1 MTTVLIKFG
10 LEAIVSKNIRPLWI
24 DIRSSSSNGQKTL
37 ITLIV
42 LKYKPLKERK
52 EIDIEYMEREGSR
65 VKAASWSEFMSSCS
79 REMCSNKYPT
89 NIQQIFNKY
98 PTNIWQ
104 ISNKYPKNI
113 QQISASWSE
122 FMGSCSRE
130 MCSNNYS
137 HSLYQRYLFIFTF
150 QIFIFISY
158 NFSNTGIHFSNIYF
172 LFLNI
177 YFHFSNIPFS
187 LLVKDQRL
195 LVKYPIVVDGSEGGE
210 VEKCVPTNIEL
221 GLMWG

>member
-65 VKAASWSEFMSSCS
+65 VKAASWSEFM
-79 REMCSNKYPT
+79 
-89 NIQQIFNKY
+89 
-98 PTNIWQ
+98 
-104 ISNKYPKNI
+104 
-113 QQISASWSE
+113 
-122 FMGSCSRE
+122 GSCSRE

-137 HSLYQRYLFIFTF
+137 HSLYQWYLFIFTF
-150 QIFIFISY
+150 QIFIFISL

-172 LFLNI
+172 LFSNI

-195 LVKYPIVVDGSEGGE
+195 LVKYPIVVDGSEFRGRCSRE
-210 VEKCVPTNIEL
+210 MCSHKYRTL
-221 GLMWG
+221 GLM

>member
-24 DIRSSSSNGQKTL
+24 YIRSSSSNGQKTL

-65 VKAASWSEFMSSCS
+65 VKAASWSEFM
-79 REMCSNKYPT
+79 
-89 NIQQIFNKY
+89 
-98 PTNIWQ
+98 
-104 ISNKYPKNI
+104 
-113 QQISASWSE
+113 
-122 FMGSCSRE
+122 GSCSRE

-150 QIFIFISY
+150 QIFIFISF
-158 NFSNTGIHFSNIYF
+158 NFSINTGIHFSNIYF
-172 LFLNI
+172 LFSNI

-195 LVKYPIVVDGSEGGE
+195 LVKYPIVVDGSEFRGRCSRE
-210 VEKCVPTNIEL
+210 MCSHKYRTL
-221 GLMWG
+221 GLMWCEGRAIMKAKEPILLIIKSVSSKMSLVF